1 MKSYTVVIK
10 LTILKNWSE
19 VDDFDYEIRLTESN
33 TMDHLYNNVTN
44 RIERLLG
51 ALPANY
57 NVICKGVTISEY
69 ESIADLLQVSLDG

>member
-10 LTILKNWSE
+10 LTILKNRSE

-33 TMDHLYNNVTN
+33 TMDHLYNNVDN
-44 RIERLLG
+44 RIQRLLG
-51 ALPANY
+51 ALPVNY